1 VTAKPG
7 ENDPKY
13 PELRACR
20 WSTSDGATT
29 AGVTCSSS
37 ASDAAQFR
45 AQPADATVMPDSRVD
60 VGDGAIDTGI
70 GLEVLVVTPAW

>member
-1 VTAKPG
+1 VSP
-7 ENDPKY
+7 
-13 PELRACR
+13 
-20 WSTSDGATT
+20 
-29 AGVTCSSS
+29 CSSS